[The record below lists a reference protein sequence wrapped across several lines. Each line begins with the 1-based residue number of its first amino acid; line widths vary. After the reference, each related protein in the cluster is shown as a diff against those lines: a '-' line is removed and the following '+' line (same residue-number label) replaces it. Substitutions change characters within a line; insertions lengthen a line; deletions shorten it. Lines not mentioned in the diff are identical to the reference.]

1 MWHRQDAC
9 AVYFNT
15 KILIIYV
22 MFAKKALFY
31 RMKMYSLQNFYTSLA
46 QARRLCYK
54 CSIIISLSLV
64 PLSRA
69 NLSQASVQMS
79 EFNLISH
86 QWKNRIL
93 LVFTPSAQN
102 VNYQRQVQLFQQQ
115 QQGLNERDLLLVTVL
130 EKGTSYSNQQPI
142 DIASAA
148 KLRQKFNINDNDF
161 RVILVG
167 KDGGAKRQDSNV
179 VTVEAIFSEIDA
191 MPMRQQE
198 MRQKRE

>member
-1 MWHRQDAC
+1 M
-9 AVYFNT
+9 NKLT
-15 KILIIYV
+15 II
-22 MFAKKALFY
+22 A
-31 RMKMYSLQNFYTSLA
+31 S
-46 QARRLCYK
+46 
-54 CSIIISLSLV
+54 IISLSLA
-64 PLSRA
+64 PLVQE

-79 EFNLISH
+79 EFNLTSH
-86 QWKNRIL
+86 KWKNRIL
-93 LVFTPSAQN
+93 LVFAPTAQN

-130 EKGTSYSNQQPI
+130 DKGTSYINQQPI

-167 KDGGAKRQDSNV
+167 KDGGAKRQDSKV
-179 VTVEAIFSEIDA
+179 VQAKTIFREIDA

-198 MRQKRE
+198 MQRKRE

>member
-1 MWHRQDAC
+1 MWHRHLAC

-54 CSIIISLSLV
+54 CSIIILLSLV

-93 LVFTPSAQN
+93 LVFAPSAQN

>member
-1 MWHRQDAC
+1 MYYSPPETLRERKKSA
-9 AVYFNT
+9 
-15 KILIIYV
+15 ILSDEYYNWCNIYT
-22 MFAKKALFY
+22 LL
-31 RMKMYSLQNFYTSLA
+31 S
-46 QARRLCYK
+46 QARCLCYK
-54 CSIIISLSLV
+54 IIMNKLTIIASIISLSLA
-64 PLSRA
+64 PLVQE

-79 EFNLISH
+79 EFNLTSH
-86 QWKNRIL
+86 KWKNRIL
-93 LVFTPSAQN
+93 LVFAPTAQN

-130 EKGTSYSNQQPI
+130 DKGTSYINQQPI

-167 KDGGAKRQDSNV
+167 KDGGAKRQDSKV
-179 VTVEAIFSEIDA
+179 VQAKTIFREIDA

-198 MRQKRE
+198 MQRKRE

>member
-1 MWHRQDAC
+1 
-9 AVYFNT
+9 
-15 KILIIYV
+15 

-93 LVFTPSAQN
+93 LVFAPSAQN

>member
-93 LVFTPSAQN
+93 LVFAPSAQN